1 MSNDRLILA
10 VPSKGRL
17 QEAAFEMFDRAGFAV
32 TRAKGGRGY
41 TGEIAALPQL
51 DVLLLSAGEIARG
64 LDAGEIHLGITGEDL
79 LREYAPDFDVSIAL
93 LKPLGFGHAD
103 VVVAVPQG
111 WIDVSDVEDLRE
123 VSVDFFSRHQRRMRV
138 ATKYANI
145 THQFFSAHGLTD
157 YRIVESLGATEGAP
171 ASGSAELIVDI
182 TSSGA
187 TLAANDLK
195 VIRGGTMLESQAQL
209 AASRQAPWGEGATS
223 TLTAL
228 SKPLELGDAVTRLR
242 VKGAKS

>member
-1 MSNDRLILA
+1 MSDDRLILA

-17 QEAAFEMFDRAGFAV
+17 QEAAFDMFDDAGFAV

-41 TGEIAALPQL
+41 TGEIANLPQI

-79 LREYAPDFDVSIAL
+79 LREYAPEFNASIAL

-111 WIDVSDVEDLRE
+111 WIDVSDIEDLRE
-123 VSVDFFSRHQRRMRV
+123 VSVDFFSRHRRRMRV

-145 THQFFSAHGLTD
+145 THQFFSAFGLTD

-171 ASGSAELIVDI
+171 ASGAAELIVDI

-209 AASRQAPWGEGATS
+209 AASRNAVWSKSALAALG
-223 TLTAL
+223 TL
-228 SKPLELGDAVTRLR
+228 SRSLELGDTAVILATS
-242 VKGAKS
+242 GDTS

>member
-1 MSNDRLILA
+1 MTDERLILA

-17 QEAAFEMFDRAGFAV
+17 QEAAFELFAEAGLV
-32 TRAKGGRGY
+32 VDRAKGGRGY
-41 TGEIAALPQL
+41 RGEIKSMPQV
-51 DVLLLSAGEIARG
+51 DVLLLSAAEIARG
-64 LDAGEIHLGITGEDL
+64 LEAGEVHLGITGEDL
-79 LREYAPDFDVSIAL
+79 LREHAPDFDAAIAL

-111 WIDVSDVEDLRE
+111 WIDVMDIEDLRD
-123 VSVDFFSRHQRRMRV
+123 VSVDFFSRHRRRMRV

-157 YRIVESLGATEGAP
+157 YRVVESMGATEGAP
-171 ASGSAELIVDI
+171 ANGAAELIVDI

-195 VIRGGTMLESQAQL
+195 TIRGGTMLESQAQL
-209 AASRQAPWGEGATS
+209 AASRNADWNAQALDTLGQIGMKLGLGEAAEKVARQAP
-223 TLTAL
+223 
-228 SKPLELGDAVTRLR
+228 
-242 VKGAKS
+242 

>member
-1 MSNDRLILA
+1 MTSDRLILA

-17 QEAAFEMFDRAGFAV
+17 QEAAFELFADAGLAV
-32 TRAKGGRGY
+32 ERAKGGRGY
-41 TGEIAALPQL
+41 RGEIKTLKDV
-51 DVLLLSAGEIARG
+51 DVLLLSAAEIARG
-64 LDAGEIHLGITGEDL
+64 LEAGEIHLGITGEDL
-79 LREYAPDFDVSIAL
+79 LREHAPDFDAAIAL

-111 WIDVSDVEDLRE
+111 WIDVMDVEDLRE
-123 VSVDFFSRHQRRMRV
+123 VSVDFFSRHRRRMRV

-157 YRIVESLGATEGAP
+157 YRIVESMGATEGAP
-171 ASGSAELIVDI
+171 ANGAAELIVDI

-195 VIRGGTMLESQAQL
+195 TIRGGTMLESQAQL
-209 AASRQAPWGEGATS
+209 AASKRAPWGAGPRA
-223 TLTAL
+223 AL
-228 SKPLELGDAVTRLR
+228 DVIAKALDAGDAAAR
-242 VKGAKS
+242 VAP

>member
-1 MSNDRLILA
+1 MMGDRLILA

-17 QEAAFEMFDRAGFAV
+17 QEAAFELFGNAGLV
-32 TRAKGGRGY
+32 VERAKGGRGY
-41 TGEIAALPQL
+41 RGEIKSLPEV
-51 DVLLLSAGEIARG
+51 DVLLLSAAEIARG
-64 LDAGEIHLGITGEDL
+64 LEAGEIHVGITGEDL
-79 LREYAPDFDVSIAL
+79 LREHAPELDKAIAL

-111 WIDVSDVEDLRE
+111 WIDVMDIEDLRE
-123 VSVDFFSRHQRRMRV
+123 VSVDFFSRHRRRMRV

-157 YRIVESLGATEGAP
+157 YRIVESMGATEGAP
-171 ASGSAELIVDI
+171 ANGAAELIVDI

-195 VIRGGTMLESQAQL
+195 TIRGGTMLESQAQL
-209 AASRQAPWGEGATS
+209 AASRRAPWGPAAK
-223 TLTAL
+223 TAL
-228 SKPLELGDAVTRLR
+228 DQIAKALDAPGAAAR
-242 VKGAKS
+242 VEP

>member
-1 MSNDRLILA
+1 MSDNRLILA

-17 QEAAFEMFDRAGFAV
+17 QEAAFDMFGDVGLPV

-41 TGEIAALPQL
+41 RGEIAALPQV

-64 LDAGEIHLGITGEDL
+64 IGSGEIHLGITGEDL
-79 LREYAPDFDVSIAL
+79 LREYVPSFDLSVEL

-103 VVVAVPQG
+103 VVIAVPQG

-123 VSVDFFSRHQRRMRV
+123 VSVDFFSRHGRRMRV

-157 YRIVESLGATEGAP
+157 YRIVESMGATEGAP
-171 ASGSAELIVDI
+171 ANGAAELIVDI

-195 VIRGGTMLESQAQL
+195 VLRDGTMLESQAQL
-209 AASRQAPWGEGATS
+209 AASRVAD
-223 TLTAL
+223 LT
-228 SKPLELGDAVTRLR
+228 GDAGTTLKVIREKL
-242 VKGAKS
+242 GC

>member
-1 MSNDRLILA
+1 MSDDSLILA

-17 QEAAFEMFDRAGFAV
+17 QEAAFDMFGAAGFSV

-41 TGEIAALPQL
+41 TGEMANLPQVS
-51 DVLLLSAGEIARG
+51 VLLLSAGEIARG

-79 LREYAPDFDVSIAL
+79 LREYAPDFDASIAL

-103 VVVAVPQG
+103 VVVALPQG

-123 VSVDFFSRHQRRMRV
+123 VSVDFFSRHGRRMRV
-138 ATKYANI
+138 ATKYANL
-145 THQFFSAHGLTD
+145 THQFFSAFGLTD

-171 ASGSAELIVDI
+171 ASGAAELIVDI

-195 VIRGGTMLESQAQL
+195 VIRGGTILESQAQL
-209 AASRQAPWGEGATS
+209 AGSRKAPWSANALVSLKALAGA
-223 TLTAL
+223 
-228 SKPLELGDAVTRLR
+228 LELGDAA
-242 VKGAKS
+242 AKLKP

>member
-1 MSNDRLILA
+1 MSDDRLILA

-17 QEAAFEMFDRAGFAV
+17 QENAFDLFAGAGLAIE
-32 TRAKGGRGY
+32 RAKGGRGY
-41 TGEIAALPQL
+41 RGEMKALPEV
-51 DVLLLSAGEIARG
+51 DVLLLSASEIARG
-64 LDAGEIHLGITGEDL
+64 LEAGEIHLGITGEDL
-79 LREYAPDFDVSIAL
+79 LREHAPDFDRAIAL

-111 WIDVSDVEDLRE
+111 WIDVMDVEDLRE
-123 VSVDFFSRHQRRMRV
+123 VSVDFFSRHRRRMRV

-157 YRIVESLGATEGAP
+157 YRIVESMGATEGAP
-171 ASGSAELIVDI
+171 ANGAAELIVDI

-195 VIRGGTMLESQAQL
+195 TIRGGTMLESQAQL
-209 AASRQAPWGEGATS
+209 AASKRAAWGGAARK
-223 TLTAL
+223 AL
-228 SKPLELGDAVTRLR
+228 GEIAKALDVADAV
-242 VKGAKS
+242 AKVGQ

>member
-1 MSNDRLILA
+1 MSDDRLILA

-17 QEAAFEMFDRAGFAV
+17 QEAAFEMFGIAGLGV
-32 TRAKGGRGY
+32 ERAKGGRGY
-41 TGEIAALPQL
+41 RGEIKALPHV
-51 DVLLLSAGEIARG
+51 DVLLLSASEIARG
-64 LDAGEIHLGITGEDL
+64 LEAGEIHLGITGEDL
-79 LREYAPDFDVSIAL
+79 LREHAPDFDAAIAL

-111 WIDVSDVEDLRE
+111 WIDVMDVEDLRE
-123 VSVDFFSRHQRRMRV
+123 VSVDFFSRHRRRMRV

-157 YRIVESLGATEGAP
+157 YRIVESMGATEGAP
-171 ASGSAELIVDI
+171 ANGAAELIVDI

-195 VIRGGTMLESQAQL
+195 TIRGGTMLESQAQL
-209 AASRQAPWGEGATS
+209 AASKRAPWGLAAKA
-223 TLTAL
+223 AL
-228 SKPLELGDAVTRLR
+228 GEIAKALDVGDAAAKV
-242 VKGAKS
+242 GA